1 MVIDG
6 KAYGCIGLVVDNE
19 NCHVVDTVTVY
30 PIVKFK
36 LFDFDSSKLVDA
48 SIDEIKSYQ
57 RTSVYITDKSVFISY
72 MDSNSGYV
80 YKREIVT
87 EPNRTTVSEDSPIVV
102 YGLDDSIIFSPI
114 RTSVYYYI
122 SDAITVKLDLAMF
135 SYEFITGDEAIR
147 INLSKGS
154 SLDKYSC
161 FLERYEWLEPE
172 SILDSVMDGVYLCVD
187 TLLVCKN
194 IDSLVIPSG
203 IEYLTFYK
211 DYLYIHELVCSS
223 ELHHIYEVRNLP
235 EKLYLSKDTSIWLL
249 CDILYVAVEGISGKI
264 SSTEYQEHR
273 YSIGAMIGRGEYAKE
288 LEVYRSP
295 DKKELLE
302 RALENTEIIVY

>member
-6 KAYGCIGLVVDNE
+6 KAYGCISLVVDNE

-30 PIVKFK
+30 PIVEFK

-48 SIDEIKSYQ
+48 SIGKINSYYS
-57 RTSVYITDKSVFISY
+57 TTVYITDKSVFISY
-72 MDSNSGYV
+72 MDSDSGYV

-87 EPNRTTVSEDSPIVV
+87 EPNRTTVLEDSPIVV
-102 YGLDDSIIFSPI
+102 YGLDDSIIFSPVRI
-114 RTSVYYYI
+114 SVYYYI

-147 INLSKGS
+147 ISLSKGS

-172 SILDSVMDGVYLCVD
+172 YMLDSVMDGVYLCVD

-211 DYLYIHELVCSS
+211 DYLYIHELVCNSG
-223 ELHHIYEVRNLP
+223 LHHVYEVRKLP
-235 EKLYLSKDTSIWLL
+235 EKLYLSKDTSVCLL
-249 CDILYVAVEGISGKI
+249 CDILYIAVEGISGKI

-273 YSIGAMIGRGEYAKE
+273 YSIGAMIGRGEYAKA

-302 RALENTEIIVY
+302 KALEYTEIIVY